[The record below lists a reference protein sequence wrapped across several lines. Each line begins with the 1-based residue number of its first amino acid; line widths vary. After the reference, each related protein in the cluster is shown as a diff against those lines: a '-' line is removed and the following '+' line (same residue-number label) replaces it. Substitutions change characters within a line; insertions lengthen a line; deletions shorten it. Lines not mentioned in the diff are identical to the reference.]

1 MYCTQDDLIS
11 AFSEEEIRQL
21 SDRKRPASGA
31 IDPVVV
37 TNAINDATAE
47 INMYLEGRGLLPLKT
62 VPDTLRR
69 ISCDIARYYLYQN
82 PRDDTPVTL
91 RYRQRVKQLESVA
104 TGKLSLGLD
113 EAGNVPAPEE
123 TIQFTTGSNMFRQ
136 NGGGLW

>member
-21 SDRKRPASGA
+21 SDRNRPASGT

-113 EAGNVPAPEE
+113 EAGNVPAPED

>member
-21 SDRKRPASGA
+21 SDRNRPASGA

-37 TNAINDATAE
+37 MNAINDATAE

-136 NGGGLW
+136 HGGGLW

>member
-21 SDRKRPASGA
+21 SDRNRPASGA

-113 EAGNVPAPEE
+113 ETGNVPAPEE